1 MVKERLN
8 MKNHFGIVLITVAI
22 STLFVL
28 VLTDKYGDK
37 KQPIIVKDEENQVT
51 LIQPELKEIELEKKE
66 EPKQA
71 SYTPDFHLETIDYGN
86 GKTANGFLVDNK
98 KEGVWT
104 YYDNGHVYQTLTY
117 RGDVLDGYS
126 VLYDAFGKKVS
137 EGLYVDDKQSGFWH
151 AFKDDTLIRIDSFV
165 AGERVNYFTVWLR

>member
-1 MVKERLN
+1 
-8 MKNHFGIVLITVAI
+8 MKSNFGIVLVTAAI

-28 VLTDKYGDK
+28 VLTTKYGKDEK
-37 KQPIIVKDEENQVT
+37 PIISKDEGQVT
-51 LIQPELKEIELEKKE
+51 FIQPELKEIQLEATE
-66 EPKQA
+66 EPKKA
-71 SYTPDFHLETIDYGN
+71 AYTPDFHLETVDFGN

-126 VLYDAFGKKVS
+126 VLFDTFGKKVS
-137 EGLYVDDKQSGFWH
+137 EGLYVDNKQSGFWH